1 MARQPEADTGAPAD
15 AASPAMLITY
25 RVSPDWSYLERK
37 ARLARVYSWL
47 LGLEEWPPDI
57 EQQHEEARD
66 G

>member
-1 MARQPEADTGAPAD
+1 
-15 AASPAMLITY
+15 MLITY